1 MLPHQSS
8 AFVQEDSL
16 YTTKLDQIN
25 EFTDDQWPNK
35 YLDNKCR

>member
-16 YTTKLDQIN
+16 YTTKLGKIN
-25 EFTDDQWPNK
+25 EFTDDQWRNK
-35 YLDNKCR
+35 YLDNSFR